1 VRACSTL
8 AVALLVPCL
17 ASADDAAPTAA
28 RAQVVVDLEASETTP
43 AWFAS
48 AFEQTIAREL
58 AGFERISVVS
68 RSDLP
73 LTQCGRGDR
82 DCAVAAYRTAGVDV
96 VLFGTV
102 AEGAIDYELFQTWT
116 PARLATGAIEVGRG
130 QSLVGLQ
137 HAAHDALHPVLKHGG
152 LLDQRLDAGA
162 LAVPRTDR
170 ARWSSVE
177 LAVFA
182 GVAAALA
189 LPFLVLALAGGGL
202 GALAGRRMLR
212 PALAVIGAIGLAIA
226 VLDPEAVADRVATWP
241 WLAAGL
247 GGLGWGVF
255 LLGVVRF
262 AFPPLDGLARVALA
276 DLGRVL
282 TTWGAACLE
291 RLVGLA
297 VLYAP
302 VAWLVVWLGGALAIP
317 DLWTFFL
324 VAPAS
329 ALVARLVFA
338 AVVECA
344 AALLD
349 RRLVLG
355 PATADSP
362 WGREVSDY
370 LIGYVRRT
378 GWDLDPAL
386 LARIRFLP
394 GRPGT
399 RDGAAG
405 ASVPTTGAAALLR
418 GGPGVVAY
426 GGGATH
432 ARIVIELPLLEMA
445 MGPLVDV
452 KAEDKPALWPDW
464 TVASAVPHPGARP
477 RRALTTAEA
486 FHVRKQRTRAPGV
499 PRKPLG
505 QPATLLGWVVPA
517 PGQLVPLIS
526 DNPQDLAVVREL
538 LSEHY
543 PWFAPDPDDE
553 FDATDP
559 TDKDLLFGALVR
571 ELGAVRRG
579 ETRFETVKLLFGPR
593 VARIASPF
601 RTRLADGY
609 AAVNFALHPL
619 VQYLHHRWS
628 GATELLTARG
638 RGPAIA
644 SVSRKLLRDVAAST
658 EGKRDRALR
667 ARLVW
672 LSRFF
677 PQPIPDRRRV
687 IVRRVV
693 IATLGIGAVAAA
705 GVAIKRSIDYHPTYV
720 DRIQAQERDL
730 AAARDKANQEKGP
743 SDGEAPQATPRP

>member
-1 VRACSTL
+1 MRACSTL

-17 ASADDAAPTAA
+17 ASADDASSTSAT
-28 RAQVVVDLEASETTP
+28 RAQVVIDLEASETTP
-43 AWFAS
+43 AWYAS

-73 LTQCGRGDR
+73 LTECARGDR

-96 VLFGTV
+96 VLFGT
-102 AEGAIDYELFQTWT
+102 ARAGAIDFELFQTWT
-116 PARLATGAIEVGRG
+116 PARLATGVIEIGRG

-137 HAAHDALHPVLKHGG
+137 HGAHDAFHPVLKHGG

-170 ARWSSVE
+170 ARWSSIE

-189 LPFLVLALAGGGL
+189 LPFLVLVLAGGGA
-202 GALAGRRMLR
+202 GALAGRRTLR

-255 LLGVVRF
+255 LLAAVRF

-282 TTWGAACLE
+282 TTWGAACVE

-302 VAWLVVWLGGALAIP
+302 VAWLVVWLGDALAIP
-317 DLWTFFL
+317 DLWTIFL
-324 VAPAS
+324 VAPAC
-329 ALVARLVFA
+329 ALCARLAFSA
-338 AVVECA
+338 WIECA
-344 AALLD
+344 AVLVD

-362 WGREVSDY
+362 WGREISDY

-386 LARIRFLP
+386 LGRIRFLP

-399 RDGAAG
+399 
-405 ASVPTTGAAALLR
+405 
-418 GGPGVVAY
+418 GVVAY

-452 KAEDKPALWPDW
+452 KPDEKPALWPDW
-464 TVASAVPHPGARP
+464 TVATAVPHPSARP
-477 RRALTTAEA
+477 RRALTTSEA
-486 FHVRKQRTRAPGV
+486 FHVRKQRSRAPGV
-499 PRKPLG
+499 ARKPLG
-505 QPATLLGWVVPA
+505 QPATLLGWVVPS

-579 ETRFETVKLLFGPR
+579 ETRFETVKLVFGPR
-593 VARIASPF
+593 IARIASPF
-601 RTRLADGY
+601 RTRLADSY
-609 AAVNFALHPL
+609 AAVNFALHHL

-628 GATELLTARG
+628 GATELLTTRG
-638 RGPAIA
+638 RGAPMA
-644 SVSRKLLRDVAAST
+644 SVSRKMLREVAAGAGN
-658 EGKRDRALR
+658 GKRDRALR

-672 LSRFF
+672 LSRYF
-677 PQPIPDRRRV
+677 PQPIPDRRRA
-687 IVRRVV
+687 IVRRAV
-693 IATLGIGAVAAA
+693 IATIGVGAVVAA
-705 GVAIKRSIDYHPTYV
+705 GVAIKRSIEYHPTYV
-720 DRIQAQERDL
+720 DRISAQERDL

>member
-1 VRACSTL
+1 VR
-8 AVALLVPCL
+8 
-17 ASADDAAPTAA
+17 
-28 RAQVVVDLEASETTP
+28 
-43 AWFAS
+43 
-48 AFEQTIAREL
+48 
-58 AGFERISVVS
+58 
-68 RSDLP
+68 
-73 LTQCGRGDR
+73 
-82 DCAVAAYRTAGVDV
+82 Y
-96 VLFGTV
+96 
-102 AEGAIDYELFQTWT
+102 
-116 PARLATGAIEVGRG
+116 
-130 QSLVGLQ
+130 
-137 HAAHDALHPVLKHGG
+137 
-152 LLDQRLDAGA
+152 
-162 LAVPRTDR
+162 
-170 ARWSSVE
+170 
-177 LAVFA
+177 
-182 GVAAALA
+182 
-189 LPFLVLALAGGGL
+189 
-202 GALAGRRMLR
+202 
-212 PALAVIGAIGLAIA
+212 
-226 VLDPEAVADRVATWP
+226 
-241 WLAAGL
+241 
-247 GGLGWGVF
+247 
-255 LLGVVRF
+255 

-282 TTWGAACLE
+282 TTWGAACVE
-291 RLVGLA
+291 RLLGLA
-297 VLYAP
+297 LLYAP
-302 VAWLVVWLGGALAIP
+302 VAWLVVAVGSQLAIP
-317 DLWTFFL
+317 ALWTIFL
-324 VAPAS
+324 VAPAL
-329 ALVARLVFA
+329 ALCARLVFA
-338 AVVECA
+338 AWVECA

-362 WGREVSDY
+362 WAREVSDY

-386 LARIRFLP
+386 LTRVRFLP
-394 GRPGT
+394 GRARGAG
-399 RDGAAG
+399 DGAAG
-405 ASVPTTGAAALLR
+405 ASGPKAVGAALPR
-418 GGPGVVAY
+418 GGDGVVSY

-432 ARIVIELPLLEMA
+432 ARIVIDLPLLEMT

-452 KAEDKPALWPDW
+452 KPDEKPALWPDW
-464 TVASAVPHPGARP
+464 TVATAVPNPAARP
-477 RRALTTAEA
+477 RRALTLGEA
-486 FHVRKQRTRAPGV
+486 FHTRKRGGARHPGV

-579 ETRFETVKLLFGPR
+579 ETAWQTIKLALGRR
-593 VARIASPF
+593 VARVASPF

-609 AAVNFALHPL
+609 AAVNFALHHL

-638 RGPAIA
+638 RGAAMA
-644 SVSRKLLRDVAAST
+644 STSRKLLRDVAANT
-658 EGKRDRALR
+658 DGKRDRALR
-667 ARLVW
+667 RRLVW

-687 IVRRVV
+687 IVRR
-693 IATLGIGAVAAA
+693 AALAALGVGAVVAA

-720 DRIQAQERDL
+720 DRITTQERDL

-743 SDGEAPQATPRP
+743 SDGEAPQATPAPRP